1 MITFLAI
8 LFFIFFIASLAVN
21 GKNLKENEE
30 LKKKVSEYEET
41 LKISNKIDINSTG
54 YFKHVYFDENL
65 KIPAILFI
73 HIKVINKDISGENF
87 KFDFDFERFKRD
99 NMRRNTRVEFDSQ
112 TIQYLKLKEHQ
123 WHKID
128 TNEIIWSEF
137 KDEDFTIDDFKFEE
151 QPIEKE
157 EIELTAFEKND
168 INSFLKFSN
177 ISEERKDVI
186 RKILKM

>member
-151 QPIEKE
+151 QPVEKE
-157 EIELTAFEKND
+157 EFELTDFEKND

-177 ISEERKDVI
+177 ISEETKDSI